1 MDDNVRQYIS
11 NLFKINIIPD
21 DNLKVIKQGRNS
33 KVFKLRIKKD
43 IIVKIYANDHLAR
56 LEREVKFYKF
66 IQKNEIRNIS
76 KLIAFSKKNN
86 IAVFTYINGF
96 RTKKISN
103 SHILKAANFIKRLN
117 TCENTN
123 KLNYMAVDGITKI
136 SDHYK
141 NCHNRIRKLMSLAK
155 SKKDKELQHF
165 IVNSIN
171 NKYIQ
176 LYENLKYH
184 HFDKLK
190 KIKIRKKI

>member
-1 MDDNVRQYIS
+1 MDDNVRLYIS
-11 NLFKINIIPD
+11 NLFKINIIPN

-33 KVFKLRIKKD
+33 KVFKLRIKKKD

-155 SKKDKELQHF
+155 SKKDK
-165 IVNSIN
+165 
-171 NKYIQ
+171 
-176 LYENLKYH
+176 
-184 HFDKLK
+184 
-190 KIKIRKKI
+190 

>member
-1 MDDNVRQYIS
+1 
-11 NLFKINIIPD
+11 
-21 DNLKVIKQGRNS
+21 
-33 KVFKLRIKKD
+33 
-43 IIVKIYANDHLAR
+43 
-56 LEREVKFYKF
+56 
-66 IQKNEIRNIS
+66 
-76 KLIAFSKKNN
+76 
-86 IAVFTYINGF
+86 
-96 RTKKISN
+96 
-103 SHILKAANFIKRLN
+103 
-117 TCENTN
+117 
-123 KLNYMAVDGITKI
+123 MAVDGITKI

-190 KIKIRKKI
+190 KLK